1 MQLTHANTAPVNA
14 ISKEELEAD
23 NLRIIRYRTALALM
37 ENLYLKGEI
46 SEDTYQRSKK
56 LIAFRHNIKVNS
68 IYADNA

>member
-1 MQLTHANTAPVNA
+1 MLITHANTAPVNA

-37 ENLYLKGEI
+37 ENLFKKGGI
-46 SEDTYQRSKK
+46 SEESYERSKR

-68 IYADNA
+68 IYR

>member
-37 ENLYLKGEI
+37 ENLYRKGEI
-46 SEDTYQRSKK
+46 SEDTYQRSRR
-56 LIAFRHNIKVNS
+56 LIEFRHNIKVNS
-68 IYADNA
+68 IYR

>member
-1 MQLTHANTAPVNA
+1 MLITHANTAPVNA

-37 ENLYLKGEI
+37 ENLFEKGEI
-46 SEDTYQRSKK
+46 SEDTYQRSRR

-68 IYADNA
+68 IYR

>member
-14 ISKEELEAD
+14 ISKEALEAD

-37 ENLYLKGEI
+37 ENLHRKGEI
-46 SEDTYQRSKK
+46 SEDTYRRSSR

-68 IYADNA
+68 IYR

>member
-14 ISKEELEAD
+14 ISKEKLEAD

-37 ENLYLKGEI
+37 ENLFKKGEI
-46 SEDTYQRSKK
+46 SEESYERSKR

-68 IYADNA
+68 IYR

>member
-23 NLRIIRYRTALALM
+23 NLCIIRYRTALALM
-37 ENLYLKGEI
+37 ENLYRKGEI
-46 SEDTYQRSKK
+46 SEDTYQRSRR

-68 IYADNA
+68 IYR

>member
-37 ENLYLKGEI
+37 ENLYRKGEI
-46 SEDTYQRSKK
+46 SEDTYQRSRK

-68 IYADNA
+68 IYR

>member
-37 ENLYLKGEI
+37 ENLYRKGEI
-46 SEDTYQRSKK
+46 SEDTYQRSRQ

-68 IYADNA
+68 IYR

>member
-37 ENLYLKGEI
+37 ENLYRKGEI
-46 SEDTYQRSKK
+46 SEDTNQRSRK

-68 IYADNA
+68 IYR